1 MQSAARRVLVTGA
14 DGFIGSHLVERLLD
28 AGHEVAAVVRGTSV
42 VGTSELRLRNLASVR
57 GRLAAVLA
65 MDIAGG
71 DATARMAEFA
81 PQWVF
86 HLAAE
91 AWVERSFTQPAEVL
105 RTNLGGTMAV
115 LQLARQ
121 SPGLER
127 LVVTSSSEIYGTA
140 QAERIDERHPL
151 DPTSPYAAS
160 KLAADRM
167 AFAFVQTYGLPIAIV
182 RPFNCYG
189 PRHTYDVIPKFI
201 TRALAGQPLT
211 VFGDGSQARD
221 FTYVD
226 DMVDAFVLAAT
237 HPEAVGR
244 AINFGSGESITI
256 AALAARIVA
265 LCGVD
270 VAIER
275 GPARAAEVARLCCDA
290 SVARGL
296 GWAPRVGLDDGLRR
310 NIAWSRAHRRV
321 EGRP

>member
-28 AGHEVAAVVRGTSV
+28 AGHEVAVVVRGTSV
-42 VGTSELRLRNLASVR
+42 VGTSELRLRNLAAAR
-57 GRLAAVLA
+57 GRLSAVLA

-71 DATARMAEFA
+71 DATARMAELA

-140 QAERIDERHPL
+140 LTDRIDEAHPL
-151 DPTSPYAAS
+151 NPTSPYAAS

-201 TRALAGQPLT
+201 ARALAGQPLT
-211 VFGDGSQARD
+211 VFGDGTQARD

-244 AINFGSGESITI
+244 AINFGSGESISI
-256 AALAARIVA
+256 AALAARIVG

-290 SVARGL
+290 TVARGL
-296 GWAPRVGLDDGLRR
+296 GWAPRVGLDEGLRR
-310 NIAWSRAHRRV
+310 NIAWARAHPRV
-321 EGRP
+321 EASP